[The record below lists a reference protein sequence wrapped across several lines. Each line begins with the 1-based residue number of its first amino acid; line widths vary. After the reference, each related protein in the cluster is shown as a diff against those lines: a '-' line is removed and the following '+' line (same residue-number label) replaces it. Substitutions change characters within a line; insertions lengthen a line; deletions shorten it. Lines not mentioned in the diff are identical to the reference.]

1 MSRPGTPPNVELRH
15 LRYFLAVSE
24 ELHFGR
30 AARRLYM
37 AQPALSQAI
46 RKLEDGVG
54 VKLFDRRWRSVSL
67 TEPGRVLEE
76 QTRALL
82 NQVDGAVARARLAGA
97 TSALRVGCIPL
108 LPVDDVMQFV
118 TAVTDRLTNT
128 SVRMT
133 HALCTNQ
140 IHQLQDGQLD
150 LGIIYKGEGKTYDG
164 LELETLFDGE
174 PLVAFLP
181 AEHPLRVK
189 RVLGPQDLRA
199 ETFVVF
205 PRAACGICYD
215 GMRTLAELGGY
226 RFADVC
232 EAPDA
237 TPRDLMLMVA
247 AGAGVTL
254 APAYFAQL
262 GAAESTVVQRPIQKK
277 ILMPDAV
284 VAHRANPAEDL
295 RPVLMKAR
303 EAAKDVRAA
312 TARAA

>member
-1 MSRPGTPPNVELRH
+1 MGTPGTPPNVELRQ
-15 LRYFLAVSE
+15 LRYFLALSE

-54 VKLFDRRWRSVSL
+54 VKLFDRNRRSVSL
-67 TEPGRVLEE
+67 TEAGRVLEE
-76 QTRALL
+76 QARALL
-82 NQVDGAVARARLAGA
+82 DQLDGAVARTRLAGG
-97 TSALRVGCIPL
+97 TSVLRVGCTPL
-108 LPVDDVMQFV
+108 LPIDDVMQFV
-118 TAVTDRLTNT
+118 SALTDRVTNAT
-128 SVRMT
+128 VRMT
-133 HALCTNQ
+133 HAVCTSQ

-150 LGIIYKGEGKTYDG
+150 LGIIYRGEGKAYDR
-164 LELETLFDGE
+164 LELETLFEGE

-181 AEHPLRVK
+181 AAHPLTSRK
-189 RVLGPQDLRA
+189 VLRPQDLRA
-199 ETFVVF
+199 QTLVVF
-205 PRAACGICYD
+205 PRTACGICHD
-215 GMRTLAELGGY
+215 RIRTLAEGGGY

-232 EAPDA
+232 EASDG
-237 TPRDLMLMVA
+237 TPRALMLMVA

-254 APAYFAQL
+254 APAYFAEL

-303 EAAKDVRAA
+303 EAAQDVRAA